1 MERSNDRKPPEKRTD
16 FRVFLMWAAIIAVLT
31 GLLLYTPGGKSPAR
45 ELTVAQVLEFA
56 RQGNVSELTLKN
68 NPVGAMKNYFEISG
82 ELKVA
87 PSAGSAD
94 SAGTSNGNAAGANA
108 ESLGRFIANGTLLDE
123 DIKMLRESVPAQAFK
138 DSPAGSRMTELLWAI
153 LPTLILVGLIFFFI
167 FRSIRRAQSQQFSF
181 GRSRAKLLDKEKS
194 KVSFKDVAGC
204 DEAKEEVSEVV
215 EFLRE
220 PKRFSEIGGRIP
232 KGLLLVGPPG
242 TGKTL
247 LARAVA
253 GEANVPFFSIS
264 GSDFVELFVGVGAS
278 RVRDTFEQAR
288 KNAPCIIFIDE
299 IDAVG
304 RQRGSGLGGGNDERE
319 QTLNSL
325 LVEMDG
331 FDPQEGVIVIAATNR
346 ADVLDAALLRPG
358 RFDRQVYVDLPD
370 LKGREAIL
378 RVHAERFRVSGRVD
392 LLQVAKTTTGFA
404 GADLANLLNEAALI
418 AVRTNKQE
426 IDMVSIEEARD
437 KISYGR
443 ERRRV
448 MDDKDRAT
456 TAYHEAGHA
465 LVQVL
470 VDDGT
475 MPLHKVTIIPRG
487 GALGMAMFMPSKDIL
502 GRTKTQLLNTICS
515 TMAGRI
521 GEKVFTNDIS
531 SGAASDIKSAT
542 TMARRMVCEW
552 GMSRL
557 GPVSFGENQQSLF
570 LGREVQK
577 TQTISEATQQLIDK
591 EIRDIVSEQYARA
604 EQLISEH
611 AEAHKKIAEAL
622 LEHETLDGIHVREI
636 LEYGEI
642 RSTIEYKPLSVR
654 VEEAEK
660 KLIADRAKKA
670 AEAAKKSEEAAKKAE
685 EEKKSDG
692 NAEKPEARDGGND
705 RNGAKTDGNDAN
717 AGKSDAPTE
726 PADAAGKSE
735 KTDEA
740 ASRDDAGRA

>member
-1 MERSNDRKPPEKRTD
+1 MAQNEDDSKKPAPRTD
-16 FRVFLMWAAIIAVLT
+16 FRVLLMWGAIIAVLA
-31 GLLLYTPGGKSPAR
+31 GLLIYTPGGKTPSR
-45 ELTVAQVLEFA
+45 EITIAQVLEFA
-56 RQGNVSELTLKN
+56 KQKSISSITLKN
-68 NPVGAMKNYFEISG
+68 NPVGGAKNYYTITG
-82 ELKVA
+82 ELLTA
-87 PSAGSAD
+87 PAAKNPTEAGQPPAVSPVQNL
-94 SAGTSNGNAAGANA
+94 GKFNA
-108 ESLGRFIANGTLLDE
+108 SGTLLED
-123 DIKMLRESVPAQAFK
+123 DIKLLRDAVPAQSFK
-138 DSPAGSRMTELLWAI
+138 DTPAGSRMGDLIWAI
-153 LPTLILVGLIFFFI
+153 LPSLIIGGIILFLI
-167 FRSIRRAQSQQFSF
+167 FRSIKRAQSQQFLF

-215 EFLRE
+215 DFLRE

-232 KGLLLVGPPG
+232 KGVLLVGPPG

-253 GEANVPFFSIS
+253 GEADVPFFSIS
-264 GSDFVELFVGVGAS
+264 GSDFVELYVGVGAS

-331 FDPQEGVIVIAATNR
+331 FAPQEGVIVIAATNR

-378 RVHAERFRVSGRVD
+378 QVHAKKFKISEKVD
-392 LLQVAKTTTGFA
+392 LAYVAKTTTGFA
-404 GADLANLLNEAALI
+404 GADLANLLNEAALV
-418 AVRTNKQE
+418 AVRSKKNE

-465 LVQVL
+465 LVQVV

-521 GEKVFTNDIS
+521 GEKVFTHDIS
-531 SGAASDIKSAT
+531 SGASSDIKSAT
-542 TMARRMVCEW
+542 SMARRMVCEW
-552 GMSRL
+552 GMSSL
-557 GPVSFGENQQSLF
+557 GPVAFGENQQNLF
-570 LGREVQK
+570 LGREIAR
-577 TQTISEATQQLIDK
+577 TQNVSEATLQNIDR
-591 EIRDIVSEQYARA
+591 EIRDIIDRQYERA
-604 EQLISEH
+604 EKIISEN

-622 LEHETLDGIHVREI
+622 LEYETLDGVHVKEI
-636 LEYGEI
+636 LEHGEI
-642 RSTIEYKPLSVR
+642 RSSVEYKPLSVR
-654 VEEAEK
+654 EEEAKEN
-660 KLIADRAKKA
+660 
-670 AEAAKKSEEAAKKAE
+670 ENKSEDVSADEPT
-685 EEKKSDG
+685 G
-692 NAEKPEARDGGND
+692 TTNAEP
-705 RNGAKTDGNDAN
+705 T
-717 AGKSDAPTE
+717 TE
-726 PADAAGKSE
+726 PNS
-735 KTDEA
+735 
-740 ASRDDAGRA
+740 